1 MTELLNAK
9 AEIIAEL
16 DTLNAV
22 NLADQTDAKVAAKQA
37 ELDAELETF
46 KTETEQSA
54 LAEHNAAIAEL
65 EVGLKYIERAIARAE
80 TAESIAEAEAMEE
93 VEDQPIPDV
102 DATQLAEA

>member
-1 MTELLNAK
+1 MNELLKAK

-22 NLADQTDAKVAAKQA
+22 NLTEQIAAKVAAKQA

-46 KTETEQSA
+46 RIETEQSD

-80 TAESIAEAEAMEE
+80 AAESIAVA
-93 VEDQPIPDV
+93 EDQPISDV
-102 DATQLAEA
+102 DATQLAEDLA